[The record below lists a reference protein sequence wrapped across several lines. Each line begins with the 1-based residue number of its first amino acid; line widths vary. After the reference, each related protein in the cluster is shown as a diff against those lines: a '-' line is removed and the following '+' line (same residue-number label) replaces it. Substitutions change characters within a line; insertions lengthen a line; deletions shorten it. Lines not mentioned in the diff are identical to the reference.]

1 MTGSNVWHSA
11 RNNLGVGMFWTE
23 LAFILVALVFG
34 ARVGGVFLGMVG
46 GLGVAVLVFVFGLTP
61 SSPPIDVILI
71 ILAVVL
77 AASSLQAS
85 GGLDLLVRLAEK
97 MLRRHPRHITLL
109 APFICYLFTFM
120 SGTGHVVYSL
130 LPVIAEVARGSGIRP
145 ERPLSIS
152 VIASQQAITAS
163 PISAAM
169 AAMIGLMAPLGVSIA
184 TIMMICVPAT
194 LIGVAAGA
202 VATFNKGKELADD
215 PEYQRRLAAGLLK
228 PIEHTQKSVEIA
240 PHAKL
245 SVLLFLTGA
254 VVIVLL
260 GLIPGLRPL
269 VETAKGLQPLS
280 MSATIQMVMLSFSC
294 IIVLL
299 CRPPIDNILSGTV
312 FRAGALAIVC
322 AFGLAWMS
330 ETFVSSHIGLIKAEV
345 QTLLQS
351 HTWLIAIMMFFVSA
365 MVSSQAATTLILLPL
380 GLALGLPAY
389 ALIGSWPAV
398 NGYFFIPV
406 AGQCLAAL
414 AFDDTGTTRI
424 GKYVLN
430 HSFMRPGLVN
440 VVVSVVVGLTLGKLI
455 IG

>member
-1 MTGSNVWHSA
+1 
-11 RNNLGVGMFWTE
+11 MFLTE
-23 LAFILVALVFG
+23 LCFILVALTLG
-34 ARVGGVFLGMVG
+34 ARIGGVFLGMVG
-46 GLGVAVLVFVFGLTP
+46 GLGVGVLVFIFGLTP

-71 ILAVVL
+71 ILSVIL
-77 AASSLQAS
+77 AASSLQVS
-85 GGLDLLVRLAEK
+85 GGLDLLVQLAEK
-97 MLRRHPRHITLL
+97 MLRRHPRYITLL
-109 APFICYLFTFM
+109 APFVCYIFTFI

-130 LPVIAEVARGSGIRP
+130 LPVISEVARDSGIRP

-169 AAMIGLMAPLGVSIA
+169 AAMIGLMAPFGISIS
-184 TIMMICVPAT
+184 TIMMICIPAT
-194 LIGVAAGA
+194 LIGVVVGA
-202 VATFNKGKELADD
+202 IATFNKGKELKDD
-215 PEYQRRLAAGLLK
+215 PEYQRRLAEGLLK
-228 PIEHTQKSVEIA
+228 PTDQSERSTEIA
-240 PHAKL
+240 PRAKL
-245 SVLLFLTGA
+245 AVLLFLSGA
-254 VVIVLL
+254 VMIVMM

-269 VETAKGLQPLS
+269 VETAQGQQPLS
-280 MSATIQMVMLSFSC
+280 MSAAIQIVMLSFAC
-294 IIVLL
+294 LIVLL
-299 CRPPIDNILSGTV
+299 CRPQVDQILSSSV

-330 ETFVSSHIGLIKAEV
+330 ETFVSSHIDLIKLEV
-345 QTLLQS
+345 QVVLQE
-351 HTWLIAIMMFFVSA
+351 HAWLIAIMMFFVSA

-389 ALIGSWPAV
+389 TLIGSWPAV

-430 HSFMRPGLVN
+430 HSFMRPGLVT
-440 VVVSVVVGLTLGKLI
+440 VIVSVAMGLMIGKMVLG
-455 IG
+455 

>member
-1 MTGSNVWHSA
+1 
-11 RNNLGVGMFWTE
+11 MFWTE
-23 LAFILVALVFG
+23 LCFILVALMIG
-34 ARVGGVFLGMVG
+34 ARIGGVFLGMVG
-46 GLGVAVLVFVFGLTP
+46 GLGVGVMVFIFGLTP
-61 SSPPIDVILI
+61 STPPIDVILI
-71 ILAVVL
+71 ILSVVL
-77 AASSLQAS
+77 AAASLQAS
-85 GGLDLLVRLAEK
+85 GGLDLLVKLAEK
-97 MLRRHPRHITLL
+97 ILRRHPRYITLL
-109 APFICYLFTFM
+109 APFICYIFTFM

-130 LPVIAEVARGSGIRP
+130 LPVISEVARDSGIRP

-169 AAMIGLMAPLGVSIA
+169 AAMIGLMAPLGVSIS

-194 LIGVAAGA
+194 LIGVAMGA
-202 VATFNKGKELADD
+202 IATFNKGKELKDD
-215 PEYQRRLAAGLLK
+215 PEYQRRLAEGLIK
-228 PIEHTQKSVEIA
+228 PAQKESKNTVVTSR
-240 PHAKL
+240 AKL
-245 SVLLFLTGA
+245 SVALFLTSA
-254 VVIVLL
+254 IVIVLL
-260 GLIPGLRPL
+260 GLIPALRPM

-280 MSATIQMVMLSFSC
+280 MSAAIQITMLSFAC
-294 IIVLL
+294 LIVLL
-299 CRPPIDNILSGTV
+299 CRPQVDQIISGTV

-330 ETFVSSHIGLIKAEV
+330 ETFVNGHIALIKAEV
-345 QTLLQS
+345 QTLLQQ

-440 VVVSVVVGLTLGKLI
+440 MIVSVIVGLLIGKMVLA
-455 IG
+455 

>member
-1 MTGSNVWHSA
+1 
-11 RNNLGVGMFWTE
+11 MFWTE
-23 LAFILVALVFG
+23 LCFILIALMFG
-34 ARVGGVFLGMVG
+34 ARIGGVFLGMVG
-46 GLGVAVLVFVFGLTP
+46 GLGVGVLVFGFGLTP

-71 ILAVVL
+71 ILSVVL

-85 GGLDLLVRLAEK
+85 GGLTLLVRLAEK
-97 MLRRHPRHITLL
+97 MLRRHPRYITLL
-109 APFICYLFTFM
+109 APFICYIFTFM

-130 LPVIAEVARGSGIRP
+130 LPVISEVARDSGIRP

-169 AAMIGLMAPLGVSIA
+169 AAMIGLMAPFGISIS

-194 LIGVAAGA
+194 LIGVATGA
-202 VATFNKGKELADD
+202 LATFNKGKELKDD
-215 PEYQRRLAAGLLK
+215 PEYQRRLAEGLLK
-228 PIEHTQKSVEIA
+228 PNGKAELSTEIA

-245 SVLLFLTGA
+245 SVLLFLSGA

-260 GLIPGLRPL
+260 GLVSGLRPM

-280 MSATIQMVMLSFSC
+280 MSAAIQIVMLSFAC
-294 IIVLL
+294 LIVLL
-299 CRPPIDNILSGTV
+299 CRPPVDQILSGSV

-330 ETFVSSHIGLIKAEV
+330 ETFVSSHIDLIKSEV
-345 QTLLQS
+345 QVVLQE

-440 VVVSVVVGLTLGKLI
+440 VIVSVAMGLMIGKMILG
-455 IG
+455 

>member
-1 MTGSNVWHSA
+1 
-11 RNNLGVGMFWTE
+11 MFWTE
-23 LAFILVALVFG
+23 LFFILVALMFG
-34 ARVGGVFLGMVG
+34 ARIGGVFLGMVG
-46 GLGVAVLVFVFGLTP
+46 GLGVGVLVFGFGLTP

-71 ILAVVL
+71 ILSVVL

-97 MLRRHPRHITLL
+97 MLRRHPRYITLL
-109 APFICYLFTFM
+109 APFICYIFTFM

-130 LPVIAEVARGSGIRP
+130 LPVISEVARDSGIRP

-169 AAMIGLMAPLGVSIA
+169 AAMIGLMAPFGISIS

-202 VATFNKGKELADD
+202 IATFNKGKELKDD
-215 PEYQRRLAAGLLK
+215 PEYQRRLAEGLLK
-228 PIEHTQKSVEIA
+228 PIGKAERSTEIA

-260 GLIPGLRPL
+260 GLVPGLRPL
-269 VETAKGLQPLS
+269 VETTKGLQPLS
-280 MSATIQMVMLSFSC
+280 MSAAIQIVMLSFAC
-294 IIVLL
+294 LIVLL
-299 CRPPIDNILSGTV
+299 CRPQVDHILSGSV

-330 ETFVSSHIGLIKAEV
+330 ETFVSSHIDLIKSEV
-345 QTLLQS
+345 QVLLQE

-440 VVVSVVVGLTLGKLI
+440 VIVSVAMGLMIGKMVLG
-455 IG
+455 

>member
-1 MTGSNVWHSA
+1 
-11 RNNLGVGMFWTE
+11 MFWTE
-23 LAFILVALVFG
+23 LCFILVALMFG
-34 ARVGGVFLGMVG
+34 ARIGGVFLGMVG
-46 GLGVAVLVFVFGLTP
+46 GLGVGVLVFGFGLTP

-71 ILAVVL
+71 ILSVVL

-97 MLRRHPRHITLL
+97 MLRRHPRYITLL
-109 APFICYLFTFM
+109 APFICYIFSFM
-120 SGTGHVVYSL
+120 SGTGHVVYRL
-130 LPVIAEVARGSGIRP
+130 LPVISEVARDSGIRP

-169 AAMIGLMAPLGVSIA
+169 AAMIGQMAPFGSSIS

-202 VATFNKGKELADD
+202 IATFNKGKELNDD
-215 PEYQRRLAAGLLK
+215 PEYQRRLAEGLLK
-228 PIEHTQKSVEIA
+228 PIGKAERSTEIA

-260 GLIPGLRPL
+260 GLVPGLRPL
-269 VETAKGLQPLS
+269 VETTKGLQPLS
-280 MSATIQMVMLSFSC
+280 MSAAIQIVMLSFAC
-294 IIVLL
+294 LIVLL
-299 CRPPIDNILSGTV
+299 CRPQVDHILSGSV

-330 ETFVSSHIGLIKAEV
+330 ETFVSSHIDLIKSEV
-345 QTLLQS
+345 QVLLQE

-440 VVVSVVVGLTLGKLI
+440 VIVSVAMGLMIGKMVLG
-455 IG
+455 

>member
-1 MTGSNVWHSA
+1 
-11 RNNLGVGMFWTE
+11 
-23 LAFILVALVFG
+23 
-34 ARVGGVFLGMVG
+34 
-46 GLGVAVLVFVFGLTP
+46 
-61 SSPPIDVILI
+61 
-71 ILAVVL
+71 
-77 AASSLQAS
+77 
-85 GGLDLLVRLAEK
+85 
-97 MLRRHPRHITLL
+97 MLRRHPRYITLL
-109 APFICYLFTFM
+109 APFICYIFTFM

-130 LPVIAEVARGSGIRP
+130 LPVISEVARDSGIRP

-169 AAMIGLMAPLGVSIA
+169 AAMIGLMAPFGISIS

-194 LIGVAAGA
+194 LIGVATGA
-202 VATFNKGKELADD
+202 LATFNKGKELKDD
-215 PEYQRRLAAGLLK
+215 PEYQRRLAEGLLK
-228 PIEHTQKSVEIA
+228 PNGKAELSTEIA

-245 SVLLFLTGA
+245 SVLLFLSGA

-260 GLIPGLRPL
+260 GLVPGLRPM

-280 MSATIQMVMLSFSC
+280 MSAAIQIVMLSFAC
-294 IIVLL
+294 LIVLL
-299 CRPPIDNILSGTV
+299 CRPPVDQILSGSV

-330 ETFVSSHIGLIKAEV
+330 ETFVSSHIDLIKSEV
-345 QTLLQS
+345 QVVLQE

-440 VVVSVVVGLTLGKLI
+440 VIVSVAMGLMIGKMILG
-455 IG
+455 

>member
-1 MTGSNVWHSA
+1 
-11 RNNLGVGMFWTE
+11 MFWTE
-23 LAFILVALVFG
+23 LCFILIALMFG
-34 ARVGGVFLGMVG
+34 ARIGGVFLGMVG
-46 GLGVAVLVFVFGLTP
+46 GLGVGVLVFGFGLTP

-71 ILAVVL
+71 ILSVVL

-85 GGLDLLVRLAEK
+85 GGLTLLVRLAEK
-97 MLRRHPRHITLL
+97 MLRRHPRYITLL
-109 APFICYLFTFM
+109 APFICYIFTFM

-130 LPVIAEVARGSGIRP
+130 LPVISEVARDSGIRP

-169 AAMIGLMAPLGVSIA
+169 AAMIGLMAPFGISIS

-194 LIGVAAGA
+194 LIGVATGA
-202 VATFNKGKELADD
+202 LATFNKGKELKDD
-215 PEYQRRLAAGLLK
+215 PEYQRRLAEGLLK
-228 PIEHTQKSVEIA
+228 PNGKAELSTEIA

-245 SVLLFLTGA
+245 SVLLFLSGA

-260 GLIPGLRPL
+260 GLVPGLRPM

-280 MSATIQMVMLSFSC
+280 MSAAIQIVMLSFAC
-294 IIVLL
+294 LIVLL
-299 CRPPIDNILSGTV
+299 CRPPVDQILSGSV

-330 ETFVSSHIGLIKAEV
+330 ETFVSSHIDLIKSEV
-345 QTLLQS
+345 QVVLQE

-440 VVVSVVVGLTLGKLI
+440 VIVSVAMGLMIGKMILG
-455 IG
+455 